1 VIINAANLQLLYQ
14 SLSVLFQD
22 AFGQVTPTYSRIA
35 MEVPSTTRQEN
46 YAWLGKFPKMR
57 EWLGDR
63 VVQSVAAHNYAIAN
77 RDWEVTIEVD
87 RNDIEDDT
95 IGLYRPIV
103 QETGRGAAS
112 HPDELVWGLLPQGF
126 TAPCY
131 DGKAFFA
138 ADHPM
143 GGGSAGSNYA
153 SGSATP
159 WYLISSQRPIK
170 PMIFQNRR
178 APNFVAITRPD
189 DESVF
194 MKKKFMYG
202 VDRRD
207 NAGFGLWQLAYGAK
221 NTMNGTNYAAAR
233 AAMLGYKDEEGR
245 PLGIVPDLL
254 IVPPS
259 LEAAGRMVVKAERDA
274 SGASNVWYQTADL
287 LVVPWL
293 S

>member
-1 VIINAANLQLLYQ
+1 MIINAANLQLLYQ

-194 MKKKFMYG
+194 MKKKFLYG

-207 NAGFGLWQLAYGAK
+207 NAGFGLWQLAFGAK
-221 NTMNGTNYAAAR
+221 NTLNATNYAAAR
-233 AAMLGYKDEEGR
+233 AAMLGYKDVEGR

-287 LVVPWL
+287 LVVSWL